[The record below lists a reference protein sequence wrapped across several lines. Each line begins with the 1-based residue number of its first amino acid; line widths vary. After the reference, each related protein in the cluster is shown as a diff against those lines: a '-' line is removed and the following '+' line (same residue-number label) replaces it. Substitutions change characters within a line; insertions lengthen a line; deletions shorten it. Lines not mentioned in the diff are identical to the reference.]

1 MVEFINKLTGT
12 KMLVPDERAA
22 KYEAA
27 GHKPVAAPKKPAKA
41 EPKAEEPKPEEPA
54 KKPAAKRKKKAK

>member
-1 MVEFINKLTGT
+1 MVEFINRLTGT

-22 KYEAA
+22 EYEAA
-27 GHKPVAAPKKPAKA
+27 GHKPVAAPKPAK
-41 EPKAEEPKPEEPA
+41 EEPKPEEPA